1 MNHIG
6 NPPDC
11 RIPIGE
17 SSSPFHRMARADQSV
32 VVLKSGPHGTRQ
44 DSSEGDVFYGAVL
57 AHGVEHLLIYLWKKW
72 KNLIAHSLSNQDSM
86 GCISGCA
93 ARQESDCTE
102 KGH

>member
-1 MNHIG
+1 VTAG
-6 NPPDC
+6 F
-11 RIPIGE
+11 PIGE
-17 SSSPFHRMARADQSV
+17 SSSPFRMARADQSV

-44 DSSEGDVFYGAVL
+44 DSSQGYVFYGVVL
-57 AHGVEHLLIYLWKKW
+57 ARGVGHLLIYLWKKW
-72 KNLIAHSLSNQDSM
+72 KNLISHSLSNQGSM